1 MLKLIF
7 ISTIQSLF
15 LAGGQVLLK
24 LAMKR
29 MDTFSWTWHYFASL
43 LTNLYFFATGVCMGV
58 ATVLW
63 FYILRHFE
71 LSKAYPMISIS
82 YVFGMLGAM
91 LVFHETIPLS
101 RWIGVLCIIIGVCLI
116 SK

>member
-1 MLKLIF
+1 MFKLI
-7 ISTIQSLF
+7 ILSVTQSIF
-15 LAGGQVLLK
+15 LAGGQVFLK
-24 LAMKR
+24 YTMKK
-29 MDTFSWTWHYFASL
+29 MDAFSFTWHYFVAL
-43 LTNLYFFATGVCMGV
+43 FTNLCFLATGICMAI

-82 YVFGMLGAM
+82 YVFGMLAAIYI
-91 LVFHETIPLS
+91 FHESVPFS
-101 RWIGVLCIIIGVCLI
+101 RWIGVLFIIIGVCLI